1 VERGAHAVVIADLTG
16 SRRPNWWLVALG
28 VLVTHAVV
36 LYELLQDRLVLKLPE
51 RSVTIAF
58 IDAPKH
64 ERPADPPRSASLQTQ
79 KVTLE
84 FESPS
89 TIEFPEPLGD
99 EQKSALSNVP
109 VAPATELIAAAA
121 STQLADELAVYCPQR
136 TPPAYPPQSR
146 RLREQGE
153 VTLRVE
159 LDESGQVRAATV
171 LKSSGSVR
179 LDESA
184 HDAVMTW
191 RCTGAKRDGR
201 PVRAVAIQTLAFVLK
216 LR

>member
-1 VERGAHAVVIADLTG
+1 
-16 SRRPNWWLVALG
+16 LVALG
-28 VLVTHAVV
+28 VLIAHGLV
-36 LYELLQDRLVLKLPE
+36 LYGLLRDRLVLKSLV
-51 RSVTIAF
+51 RSVTIAI

-64 ERPADPPRSASLQTQ
+64 ELPADPPLSASPQPQ

-89 TIEFPEPLGD
+89 TIELPEPLGD
-99 EQKSALSNVP
+99 EQKPAPSTVP
-109 VAPATELIAAAA
+109 VAPAAEMIAAAA

-136 TPPAYPPQSR
+136 TLPTYPPQSR

-159 LDESGQVRAATV
+159 LDEDGQVRAATV
-171 LKSSGSVR
+171 VRSSGSVR

-191 RCTGAKRDGR
+191 RCTGARRDGR

>member
-1 VERGAHAVVIADLTG
+1 VAIAELIGAG
-16 SRRPNWWLVALG
+16 RPKSWLLALG
-28 VLVTHAVV
+28 VLIAHGLV
-36 LYELLQDRLVLKLPE
+36 LYGLLRDWLVLKSPE
-51 RSVTIAF
+51 RPVTIAF

-64 ERPADPPRSASLQTQ
+64 ELQADPPLSANPQTQ

-89 TIEFPEPLGD
+89 TIEFPEPFGD
-99 EQKSALSNVP
+99 EQKPAPSTVP
-109 VAPATELIAAAA
+109 VAAAAEMIAAAA
-121 STQLADELAVYCPQR
+121 STQLADELAVYCPRR

-159 LDESGQVRAATV
+159 LDEDGQVRAATV
-171 LKSSGSVR
+171 VRSSGSVR

-191 RCTGAKRDGR
+191 RCTGARRDGR